1 MKSRRGSQVSYHRK
15 MVSGDPAILFRCC
28 GSGDPLCDGP
38 GYSSAKTS
46 QGGRTDS
53 VRQRST
59 SICGPASAAGSGLH
73 PLVIFIHGGFWSNA
87 YNLEHAGHARAA
99 LTRAGA
105 ATWNIE
111 YRRVGDPG
119 GGWPGTLDDV
129 LHGAERVI
137 RLAPRYRLDVQR
149 GGAAGHSA
157 GGQLALW
164 LAAQRAVDLRGVVPL
179 AGVLDLRR
187 AWALRLGDGAVA
199 RFLGGSPDQFPQR
212 YAAGSPMEL
221 LPISVPQRVI
231 HGTADNIVPFEMSER
246 FSKASKNSKLIP
258 VQGSGHF
265 ELIDP
270 RTRAWEI

>member
-87 YNLEHAGHARAA
+87 YNLEHAGHACAA

-129 LHGAERVI
+129 LHAAERLVS
-137 RLAPRYRLDVQR
+137 LAPRYRLDVQR
-149 GGAAGHSA
+149 LVAAGHSA

-164 LAAQRAVDLRGVVPL
+164 LPEQRAVCLTGGWSP
-179 AGVLDLRR
+179 AGVFGPSR
-187 AWALRLGDGAVA
+187 ARG
-199 RFLGGSPDQFPQR
+199 
-212 YAAGSPMEL
+212 
-221 LPISVPQRVI
+221 
-231 HGTADNIVPFEMSER
+231 
-246 FSKASKNSKLIP
+246 
-258 VQGSGHF
+258 
-265 ELIDP
+265 
-270 RTRAWEI
+270 